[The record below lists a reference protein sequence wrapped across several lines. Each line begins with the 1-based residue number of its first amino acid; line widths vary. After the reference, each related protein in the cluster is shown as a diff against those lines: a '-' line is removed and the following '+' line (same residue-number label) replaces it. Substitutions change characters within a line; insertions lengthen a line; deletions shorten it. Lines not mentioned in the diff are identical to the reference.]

1 MGSAYPQGI
10 EEPPA
15 RVVYEGMAALLV
27 RQPCFAGHICHPV
40 SAGHGPDRTYLV
52 VPMVSHGGLRSVR
65 GVDGRPAMS
74 APQQRGKEKQ
84 DKKPEFDYAVW
95 DAVVSELQVRYSSY
109 ASISLTA
116 GKAQVNKPGNMRS
129 SDTAA
134 FDARTGEITSVT
146 AYDDIPRA
154 QKMKGWFYAFHTG
167 SWGGMTTKAL
177 YFLAAFIGGILPL
190 SGYYLWLKKKRRPS
204 RKKGAV
210 TCLLT
215 GRRPLSSKDSFR
227 RSNSEAGSLF
237 PSKAEWQK
245 LGFVF

>member
-1 MGSAYPQGI
+1 
-10 EEPPA
+10 
-15 RVVYEGMAALLV
+15 
-27 RQPCFAGHICHPV
+27 
-40 SAGHGPDRTYLV
+40 
-52 VPMVSHGGLRSVR
+52 
-65 GVDGRPAMS
+65 MS

-134 FDARTGEITSVT
+134 FNARTGEITSVT

-177 YFLAAFIGGILPL
+177 YF
-190 SGYYLWLKKKRRPS
+190 
-204 RKKGAV
+204 
-210 TCLLT
+210 
-215 GRRPLSSKDSFR
+215 
-227 RSNSEAGSLF
+227 GSLHRRNTASERILF
-237 PSKAEWQK
+237 VVEEKKDGLREKKA
-245 LGFVF
+245 L

>member
-1 MGSAYPQGI
+1 
-10 EEPPA
+10 
-15 RVVYEGMAALLV
+15 
-27 RQPCFAGHICHPV
+27 
-40 SAGHGPDRTYLV
+40 
-52 VPMVSHGGLRSVR
+52 
-65 GVDGRPAMS
+65 
-74 APQQRGKEKQ
+74 
-84 DKKPEFDYAVW
+84 
-95 DAVVSELQVRYSSY
+95 VVSELQVRYSSY

-204 RKKGAV
+204 RKKE
-210 TCLLT
+210 L
-215 GRRPLSSKDSFR
+215 
-227 RSNSEAGSLF
+227 
-237 PSKAEWQK
+237 
-245 LGFVF
+245 